1 MGYNADMR
9 INKYLAS
16 TGLGSRRTID
26 DWIEQGKILVN
37 DQPAQLG
44 MQIDPEKDEIIV
56 NGKLLVDK
64 TLKQEK
70 EYWKLNKP
78 PGVVSTASDPHGRP
92 TVVDL
97 VKSSARL
104 YPVGRLDQDSEG
116 LMLLTNDGELTQK
129 LTHPKFE
136 IEKEYLVWVN
146 GELTQRVINHLEK
159 GVNLGDFTTAPA
171 KVKVIFREPRKAKF
185 SIVIHEG
192 QTHQVRRMSAHAG
205 LTVTRLK
212 RVRMGS
218 LKLGELDVG
227 EISKLLPQ
235 EIEELKQIAGE

>member
-1 MGYNADMR
+1 MR

-37 DQPAQLG
+37 DEPAQLG
-44 MQIDPEKDEIIV
+44 MQINPEKDKIKF
-56 NGKLLVDK
+56 NGKLLVDEM
-64 TLKQEK
+64 LHQEK

-78 PGVVSTASDPHGRP
+78 RGVVSTASDPHGKP

-116 LMLLTNDGELTQK
+116 LILLTNDGELTQK

-171 KVKVIFREPRKAKF
+171 KVEIIFREPRKAKF

-192 QTHQVRRMSAHAG
+192 QTHQVRRMAAHAG

-212 RVRMGS
+212 RVRMAS
-218 LKLGELDVG
+218 LKLGDLELEMAQRLNPTEV
-227 EISKLLPQ
+227 
-235 EIEELKQIAGE
+235 EELLKLVKDQA